1 MDLKDY
7 LTALRDRWYLLVAAT
22 VIGAV
27 AGVAYATVQPDQYEA
42 TTSAYVSSQRGDT
55 VSELVQG
62 SQYTQG
68 LMQSYANLATTPA
81 VLQPVI
87 DDLRLD
93 TTVDDLAKKI
103 SAEVELN
110 TVIVTLTVVSEDPAD
125 AQTTAKAVMDS
136 LTEVVSGLSPK
147 DADQNPSIELTTVT
161 PPSQPDSPFAP
172 NTRLIAVTGAMLG
185 LVLAV
190 VYAIL
195 KQLLDTRIRTEEDAE
210 RSARIPFLGRVPRP
224 GGARKTLRTS
234 ISAQWDASGS
244 TREAYRRL
252 AASLDFADIDGDLR
266 MVVVSS
272 AFAGE
277 GKTTTAVNLTLA
289 LAERRPRVLL
299 IDADLRRPRVAE
311 ACGLDG
317 SVGLTTAL
325 THQASLADSI
335 QTWGTRNIDVL
346 TSGLRPPNPTEVVSS
361 AAMQDLLREVRD
373 HYDFVVVDSAP
384 VLPVSDTLTLARAS
398 GASLL
403 VGRYKVTRRQSLRR
417 AVDTLTG
424 AGARVIGFV
433 LNAVPPEHS
442 SSSYYEDAEVIEP
455 AAPSDSSTS
464 PSTSSSSSSSTSSGS
479 GTSAGSG
486 TSSGTSSG
494 SGSSTGSS
502 TEETQTGAVQ
512 PEVEAEK
519 PTQRHGQTPKKS
531 SKKPPRKPRRP
542 DAP

>member
-7 LTALRDRWYLLVAAT
+7 LKALRDRWYLLIAVT
-22 VIGAV
+22 VLGAV
-27 AGVAYATVQPDQYEA
+27 AGFSYATVQPDQYEA

-62 SQYTQG
+62 SQYTQA

-87 DDLRLD
+87 EDLGLD
-93 TTVDDLAKKI
+93 TNVEDLAKSI
-103 SAEVELN
+103 TAEVELN
-110 TVIVTLTVVSEDPAD
+110 TVIVTLTVVSAAPEQ
-125 AQTTAKAVMDS
+125 AQNTATAVMDS
-136 LTEVVSGLSPK
+136 LALVVRDLSPK
-147 DADQNPSIELTTVT
+147 DANGNPSIELTTVT
-161 PPSQPDSPFAP
+161 PPSAPEFPFAP
-172 NTRLIAVTGAMLG
+172 NTRLIAITGAMIG
-185 LVLAV
+185 LVFAV
-190 VYAIL
+190 IYAVL
-195 KQLLDTRIRTEEDAE
+195 RQLLDTRIRSEEDAE
-210 RSARIPFLGRVPRP
+210 RSAGIPFLGRVPRP
-224 GGARKTLRTS
+224 GSKGRALRSS
-234 ISAQWDASGS
+234 ISAQWDSSAS

-252 AASLDFADIDGDLR
+252 AASLDFANIDGDLR

-325 THQASLADSI
+325 THQSSLEESI
-335 QTWGTRNIDVL
+335 QSWGTRNIDVL
-346 TSGLRPPNPTEVVSS
+346 ASGLRPPNPTEVISS
-361 AAMQDLLREVRD
+361 AAMGDLLREVRD
-373 HYDFVVVDSAP
+373 RYDFVVVDSAP

-417 AVDTLTG
+417 AVDTLEA

-433 LNAVPPEHS
+433 LNAVPPENS
-442 SSSYYEDAEVIEP
+442 SASYYEDPEP
-455 AAPSDSSTS
+455 TAPTTT
-464 PSTSSSSSSSTSSGS
+464 P
-479 GTSAGSG
+479 GTPA
-486 TSSGTSSG
+486 
-494 SGSSTGSS
+494 
-502 TEETQTGAVQ
+502 
-512 PEVEAEK
+512 
-519 PTQRHGQTPKKS
+519 
-531 SKKPPRKPRRP
+531 
-542 DAP
+542 

>member
-1 MDLKDY
+1 
-7 LTALRDRWYLLVAAT
+7 V
-22 VIGAV
+22 
-27 AGVAYATVQPDQYEA
+27 
-42 TTSAYVSSQRGDT
+42 TSD
-55 VSELVQG
+55 
-62 SQYTQG
+62 
-68 LMQSYANLATTPA
+68 
-81 VLQPVI
+81 
-87 DDLRLD
+87 
-93 TTVDDLAKKI
+93 
-103 SAEVELN
+103 
-110 TVIVTLTVVSEDPAD
+110 
-125 AQTTAKAVMDS
+125 
-136 LTEVVSGLSPK
+136 LSPK
-147 DADQNPSIELTTVT
+147 DAAGKPSIVLTTVA
-161 PPSQPDSPFAP
+161 PPSVPKFPFAP
-172 NTRLIAVTGAMLG
+172 NTRLIAVTGAALG

-190 VYAIL
+190 IYAVL
-195 KQLLDTRIRTEEDAE
+195 KQLLDTRIRSEEDAE
-210 RSARIPFLGRVPRP
+210 RSAGIPVLVRIPRP
-224 GGARKTLRTS
+224 GGKRRSQRSS
-234 ISAQWDASGS
+234 ISGQWDSSAS

-335 QTWGTRNIDVL
+335 QNWGTRNIDVL
-346 TSGLRPPNPTEVVSS
+346 ASGLRPPNPTEVVSS
-361 AAMQDLLREVRD
+361 TAMQDLLREVRE

-442 SSSYYEDAEVIEP
+442 SSSYYEDADQSHQ
-455 AAPSDSSTS
+455 AD
-464 PSTSSSSSSSTSSGS
+464 GS
-479 GTSAGSG
+479 GEKKSP
-486 TSSGTSSG
+486 
-494 SGSSTGSS
+494 
-502 TEETQTGAVQ
+502 ETRS
-512 PEVEAEK
+512 AEK
-519 PTQRHGQTPKKS
+519 QTAARKKS
-531 SKKPPRKPRRP
+531 EKAASAKTSK
-542 DAP
+542 

>member
-22 VIGAV
+22 VIGGV
-27 AGVAYATVQPDQYEA
+27 AGFAYATIQPDQYEA

-62 SQYTQG
+62 SQYTQS

-81 VLQPVI
+81 VLEPVI
-87 DDLRLD
+87 EDLRLD
-93 TTVDDLAKKI
+93 KTVEGLAESI
-103 SAEVELN
+103 TAEVELN
-110 TVIVTLTVVSEDPAD
+110 TVIVSLTVVSTDPEQ
-125 AQTTAKAVMDS
+125 AQETAAAVMES
-136 LTEVVSGLSPK
+136 LATVTSDLSPK
-147 DADQNPSIELTTVT
+147 DAAGKPSIVLTTVA
-161 PPSQPDSPFAP
+161 PPSVPKFPFAP
-172 NTRLIAVTGAMLG
+172 NTRLIAVTGAALG

-190 VYAIL
+190 IYAVL
-195 KQLLDTRIRTEEDAE
+195 KQLLDTRIRSEEDAE
-210 RSARIPFLGRVPRP
+210 RSAGIPFLGRIPRP
-224 GGARKTLRTS
+224 GGKRRSQRSS
-234 ISAQWDASGS
+234 ISGQWDSSAS

-335 QTWGTRNIDVL
+335 QNWGTRNIDVL
-346 TSGLRPPNPTEVVSS
+346 ASGLRPPNPTEVVSS
-361 AAMQDLLREVRD
+361 TAMQDLLREVRE

-433 LNAVPPEHS
+433 LNAGSPGALLVELLRGCRSVPPGRWLRREEVTRDPFGREADRREEEVGEGRIG
-442 SSSYYEDAEVIEP
+442 EDLQVILL
-455 AAPSDSSTS
+455 
-464 PSTSSSSSSSTSSGS
+464 
-479 GTSAGSG
+479 
-486 TSSGTSSG
+486 
-494 SGSSTGSS
+494 
-502 TEETQTGAVQ
+502 
-512 PEVEAEK
+512 
-519 PTQRHGQTPKKS
+519 R
-531 SKKPPRKPRRP
+531 
-542 DAP
+542 